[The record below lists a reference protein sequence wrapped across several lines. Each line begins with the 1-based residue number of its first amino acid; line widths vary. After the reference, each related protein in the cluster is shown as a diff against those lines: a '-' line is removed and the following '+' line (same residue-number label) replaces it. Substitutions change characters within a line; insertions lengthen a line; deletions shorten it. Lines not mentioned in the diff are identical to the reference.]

1 MFVILRNRTLGKWNV
16 GVILVQQVLVKME
29 NIHKSF
35 PGVKALDNGQFELR
49 AGEVHALV
57 GENGAGKSTLMKI
70 LTGIY
75 TPDKGKIYYKG
86 NEVQFSSPRSA
97 LDMGISIIHQEFNL
111 VPHLTVAQN
120 IYIGREPR
128 KHKLLL
134 DERQINRQTQE
145 LLDTLN
151 IDLDPRDKVMDLP
164 VAAQQ
169 MVEIAKAVSY
179 NSEVLVMDEPTAALA
194 DNEIE
199 QLFAIIRRLK
209 SNGVGIIYISHRLEE
224 LKQITDRISVL
235 RDGSYIDTVETKDT
249 DVNQIIS
256 MMVGRELYEDFS
268 DEPVQDSG
276 EVVLEVRNMTR
287 RDGRIKDVSFTLK
300 KGEILGF
307 AGLLGA
313 GRTELARA
321 LFGAD
326 PLVSGEVYLRGRKV
340 SISSPADAA
349 SMGIGYLSEDRRH
362 LGLALG
368 LDVTSNVGITNYE
381 EFKGTLGWVKGREL
395 KGSVKNLVDVLNIKT
410 PSIDQRVANLSGG
423 NQQKCVIAKWLLRDS
438 DILIFDEP
446 TRGIDVG
453 AKHEIYKLLN
463 DLAAEGKSIIM
474 ISSDLPEVLRM
485 SHRIIVMCEGRI
497 TGELSR
503 KEASQETIMSY
514 ATAL

>member
-1 MFVILRNRTLGKWNV
+1 
-16 GVILVQQVLVKME
+16 
-29 NIHKSF
+29 
-35 PGVKALDNGQFELR
+35 
-49 AGEVHALV
+49 
-57 GENGAGKSTLMKI
+57 
-70 LTGIY
+70 
-75 TPDKGKIYYKG
+75 
-86 NEVQFSSPRSA
+86 
-97 LDMGISIIHQEFNL
+97 
-111 VPHLTVAQN
+111 
-120 IYIGREPR
+120 
-128 KHKLLL
+128 
-134 DERQINRQTQE
+134 
-145 LLDTLN
+145 
-151 IDLDPRDKVMDLP
+151 MDLP

-503 KEASQETIMSY
+503 KEASQESIMSY

>member
-1 MFVILRNRTLGKWNV
+1 
-16 GVILVQQVLVKME
+16 
-29 NIHKSF
+29 
-35 PGVKALDNGQFELR
+35 
-49 AGEVHALV
+49 
-57 GENGAGKSTLMKI
+57 
-70 LTGIY
+70 
-75 TPDKGKIYYKG
+75 
-86 NEVQFSSPRSA
+86 
-97 LDMGISIIHQEFNL
+97 
-111 VPHLTVAQN
+111 
-120 IYIGREPR
+120 
-128 KHKLLL
+128 
-134 DERQINRQTQE
+134 
-145 LLDTLN
+145 
-151 IDLDPRDKVMDLP
+151 
-164 VAAQQ
+164 
-169 MVEIAKAVSY
+169 
-179 NSEVLVMDEPTAALA
+179 
-194 DNEIE
+194 
-199 QLFAIIRRLK
+199 
-209 SNGVGIIYISHRLEE
+209 
-224 LKQITDRISVL
+224 
-235 RDGSYIDTVETKDT
+235 
-249 DVNQIIS
+249 
-256 MMVGRELYEDFS
+256 
-268 DEPVQDSG
+268 
-276 EVVLEVRNMTR
+276 MTR

-340 SISSPADAA
+340 NISSPADAA

-474 ISSDLPEVLRM
+474 ISSDLPEVLR
-485 SHRIIVMCEGRI
+485 
-497 TGELSR
+497 
-503 KEASQETIMSY
+503 
-514 ATAL
+514 